1 MIAQKFIG
9 DKSFYRRVMVIAVP
23 IMVQNAIT
31 NFVSMLDNVMVGQI
45 GTAEMS
51 GVSIVNQL
59 IFVYFLCIFGGLSG
73 AGIFTAQY
81 YGNGDEEGIRHT
93 FRYKLWMG
101 IILTLI
107 AMFLLKCFGTQ
118 FISLYLN
125 DGNNSGDIAATLTN
139 GLNYLHIILFGLP
152 AFMMVQVY
160 SGTLRDCGKTIVPMF
175 AGICA
180 VLVNLVLDY
189 ILIFGKFG
197 LPALGVAGAA
207 IATVIARYVE
217 FSIVAIW
224 CHTHARE
231 LPYIKGIYHTLIVPS
246 PLAKQYFLKGFPL
259 LINESLWAAGMAT
272 LTQCYSMRG
281 ITVVAAL
288 NISNTLNNV
297 LSVFFIALGD
307 AVAII
312 IGQLLGAGK
321 MKEAKDADNKLI
333 AFGVAAGVFAALLLL
348 IGSSFF
354 PKLYNTSDEVKRL
367 AVLFIFAQAA
377 FTPQIALLHTT
388 YFTLRS
394 GGKTIVTF
402 LFDSV
407 FLWILSAPL
416 AYVLSRFTEVHVLTI
431 FIAVNLADLIKCA
444 IGIRLVHKNVWMND
458 LSRTEAKGGA

>member
-1 MIAQKFIG
+1 MCVRILPMIAQKFIG

-175 AGICA
+175 AGICG
-180 VLVNLVLDY
+180 VLVDLVLD
-189 ILIFGKFG
+189 
-197 LPALGVAGAA
+197 
-207 IATVIARYVE
+207 
-217 FSIVAIW
+217 
-224 CHTHARE
+224 
-231 LPYIKGIYHTLIVPS
+231 
-246 PLAKQYFLKGFPL
+246 
-259 LINESLWAAGMAT
+259 
-272 LTQCYSMRG
+272 
-281 ITVVAAL
+281 
-288 NISNTLNNV
+288 
-297 LSVFFIALGD
+297 
-307 AVAII
+307 
-312 IGQLLGAGK
+312 
-321 MKEAKDADNKLI
+321 
-333 AFGVAAGVFAALLLL
+333 
-348 IGSSFF
+348 
-354 PKLYNTSDEVKRL
+354 
-367 AVLFIFAQAA
+367 
-377 FTPQIALLHTT
+377 
-388 YFTLRS
+388 
-394 GGKTIVTF
+394 
-402 LFDSV
+402 
-407 FLWILSAPL
+407 
-416 AYVLSRFTEVHVLTI
+416 
-431 FIAVNLADLIKCA
+431 
-444 IGIRLVHKNVWMND
+444 
-458 LSRTEAKGGA
+458 